1 MANRFWKQEKTLI
14 YMYHASLEKWIYV
27 DCSSFLIL
35 KIEPPSKDILI
46 IMCSKITP
54 HENLRISLNTW
65 HAIDQRV
72 VKTCKSCN
80 KHQIWHEWSLGYGKQ
95 EMKDGSTQIWLATHF
110 LRGSIY
116 TPTPFLWKYSKLR
129 NILVSYIKLKVFKR
143 EIMCWSKKVEK
154 YNFDSPKGSK
164 TPN

>member
-1 MANRFWKQEKTLI
+1 MMLIMLFWCLKIVNLGVRKMVNRFWKQEKTLK
-14 YMYHASLEKWIYV
+14 YMYHTSLERWIYV

-116 TPTPFLWKYSKLR
+116 TPTPFLWKYSKLQ
-129 NILVSYIKLKVFKR
+129 NILVSYIKLKVF
-143 EIMCWSKKVEK
+143 
-154 YNFDSPKGSK
+154 
-164 TPN
+164 

>member
-1 MANRFWKQEKTLI
+1 MTNRFWKQEKTLK
-14 YMYHASLEKWIYV
+14 YMYHTSLERWIYV

-116 TPTPFLWKYSKLR
+116 TPTPFYENIQSCRIYSFR
-129 NILVSYIKLKVFKR
+129 TSNWRYLK
-143 EIMCWSKKVEK
+143 EK
-154 YNFDSPKGSK
+154 
-164 TPN
+164 

>member
-1 MANRFWKQEKTLI
+1 MLIIVLFWCLKIVNLGVRKMANRFWKQEKTLK
-14 YMYHASLEKWIYV
+14 YMYHALLERWIYV

-46 IMCSKITP
+46 IMCSKIPP
-54 HENLRISLNTW
+54 HENMRISLNTW

-95 EMKDGSTQIWLATHF
+95 GRQHSDMTRYPF
-110 LRGSIY
+110 LRGWIY
-116 TPTPFLWKYSKLR
+116 TQPPFYENIQSCRIYSCR
-129 NILVSYIKLKVFKR
+129 TSNWRYLK
-143 EIMCWSKKVEK
+143 EK
-154 YNFDSPKGSK
+154 
-164 TPN
+164 

>member
-1 MANRFWKQEKTLI
+1 MLIIVLFWCLKIVNLGVRKMANRFWKQEKTLK
-14 YMYHASLEKWIYV
+14 YMYHASLERWIYV

-116 TPTPFLWKYSKLR
+116 TPTPFLWKYSKLQ

-143 EIMCWSKKVEK
+143 GIMW
-154 YNFDSPKGSK
+154 
-164 TPN
+164 